1 MRRGKAS
8 VEAHGLGKFL
18 QRLVQFSERGK
29 FQSAAVAR
37 KRDVRPQLSG
47 LAIFRERF
55 FVPPQR
61 AEDIAEI
68 VVRGCNRWN
77 QFDDFAKRCFGVGQ
91 LALIFEDDGKRHI
104 GVNVIGM
111 VPLNLAAQVFRD
123 GQSPG
128 LIVDCGFLECGL
140 DFGGVR
146 RMGVHSPA
154 ISEGWCRQVYARVA
168 RT

>member
-1 MRRGKAS
+1 M
-8 VEAHGLGKFL
+8 
-18 QRLVQFSERGK
+18 
-29 FQSAAVAR
+29 
-37 KRDVRPQLSG
+37 
-47 LAIFRERF
+47 
-55 FVPPQR
+55 
-61 AEDIAEI
+61 
-68 VVRGCNRWN
+68 RGCNRWD
-77 QFDDFAKRCFGVGQ
+77 QFDDFAKRGFGVGQ

-111 VPLNLAAQVFRD
+111 VPQNLAAQVFRD